1 MNLKII
7 TCWFSMLLLTQWA
20 CQNPTPK
27 SSKPSK
33 PIVAE
38 PTQPVAAPPTL
49 ARTRSIERDK
59 RTGLQ
64 LRSYD
69 LALHWEKLKCGL
81 WKSKNN
87 DLGYPTSAGSEHI
100 EDNHDYFI
108 THFGL
113 GVDTPTFKSVMDTA
127 TFKSVGGYYFKDK
140 NHVYHEFTMAG
151 GSNFGMTSADAKTFQ
166 ELSNGYHFKDK
177 KHVFDEQHGEM
188 EIADVKTFK
197 TCARCTY
204 YAKDK
209 NGFYYREN
217 RIAPSEIPDSILT
230 RLKKL

>member
-1 MNLKII
+1 MNLKLI
-7 TCWFSMLLLTQWA
+7 TYGLSMLLVTQWA

-27 SSKPSK
+27 PAKSPAPK
-33 PIVAE
+33 PIAV
-38 PTQPVAAPPTL
+38 APP
-49 ARTRSIERDK
+49 APPRSTEYDK

-64 LRSYD
+64 LLPHD

-87 DLGYPTSAGSEHI
+87 DIGYPTSAGSERM
-100 EDNHDYFI
+100 EYDHDYFI

-113 GVDTPTFKSVMDTA
+113 GVDTPTFKSVMDIA

-151 GSNFGMTSADAKTFQ
+151 GSNFGMMRDADAKTFQ
-166 ELSNGYHFKDK
+166 ELSNGYHYKDK
-177 KHVFDEQHGEM
+177 KHIFDERHGLMEM
-188 EIADVKTFK
+188 ADVKTFK
-197 TCARCTY
+197 TCARCTH

-209 NGFYYREN
+209 NGFYSREG
-217 RIAPSEIPDSILT
+217 RIAPSEIPDSIMA